1 MGFFVWGRAA
11 SKLVSPSFILVHSC
25 PFSTLSFPIER
36 GETFRGPIGMI
47 ITLNPNVSL
56 DGSRDAQTLTNLGF
70 FGVRMVLGVEFRFW
84 GVGFRVV
91 QVPHKVWGS
100 AQIL

>member
-1 MGFFVWGRAA
+1 
-11 SKLVSPSFILVHSC
+11 
-25 PFSTLSFPIER
+25 
-36 GETFRGPIGMI
+36 
-47 ITLNPNVSL
+47 
-56 DGSRDAQTLTNLGF
+56 
-70 FGVRMVLGVEFRFW
+70 MVLGVEFRFW